1 MERTRNPNTLPSE
14 RELAASVAPRLRQLL
29 PAGWGVEPA
38 PGPPEADGS
47 VRITAPDGRQVLVI
61 VEAKTRLNARDVPYA
76 LERAR
81 AVAGP
86 QPVIFAAAYVS
97 PRAREA
103 LIDAGASYLDA
114 TGNVRVSLSEPGLAV
129 VAPGASRDPYR
140 HPERRKQ
147 SLEGVPAARV
157 VRALVDRQPPW
168 TMRQLAQEAGTSL
181 GSTARTVDFLDREAF
196 VRRDD
201 RGSIQDVDWAA
212 LLRRWAEDYDIRAGR
227 KVVTALA
234 PRGLRAVED
243 RLRKSDISYALSG
256 SLAASRWAPYAEPRL
271 GLVYTPDADRA
282 LGEIGARE
290 TATGAN
296 LVLLEPQNDALPF
309 ERRRT
314 EDGLAVVA
322 PSQAVVDLLS
332 GPGRNPEEAMAL
344 LDWMRTNERTWRG

>member
-1 MERTRNPNTLPSE
+1 
-14 RELAASVAPRLRQLL
+14 
-29 PAGWGVEPA
+29 
-38 PGPPEADGS
+38 
-47 VRITAPDGRQVLVI
+47 
-61 VEAKTRLNARDVPYA
+61 
-76 LERAR
+76 
-81 AVAGP
+81 
-86 QPVIFAAAYVS
+86 
-97 PRAREA
+97 
-103 LIDAGASYLDA
+103 
-114 TGNVRVSLSEPGLAV
+114 
-129 VAPGASRDPYR
+129 
-140 HPERRKQ
+140 
-147 SLEGVPAARV
+147 VPAARV